1 MSHGSIRIRNPP
13 PVEVQQL
20 RAWFQESPQGR
31 VEGIVWHCSDGTLLK
46 VKNLTAS
53 GIVMASHLLASL

>member
-13 PVEVQQL
+13 PVDVQQL
-20 RAWFQESPQGR
+20 QAWFQESPEGR

-46 VKNLTAS
+46 VKAT
-53 GIVMASHLLASL
+53 IHLLPQL